1 MAITAQ
7 DVNKLRQ
14 ITGAGMMD
22 CKKALTEANG
32 DFEAAID
39 ILRKKGQK
47 ISANRADRETKE
59 GIVRI
64 ASFNNDSEAVMIA
77 LGCETDFVAK
87 NEDFLS
93 LADQV
98 LALAQANAP
107 ADVEKLN
114 SLPASDARPMSE
126 VITDYVGKIGEK
138 ISVVSSDYIKA
149 EKVITYIHANGK
161 IGVLV
166 GLDNVGGADF
176 MTVGKDV
183 CMQIAAMNPIGLDEN
198 SVDARTIEREMEIA
212 RERAVADGKPANLVE
227 NIAQGAVK
235 KFLKENTLLSMPFV
249 KDNKLTIAQYVSSV
263 KSDMKVTG
271 FKRVQLG

>member
-1 MAITAQ
+1 
-7 DVNKLRQ
+7 LRQ

-32 DFEAAID
+32 DFEGAID

-59 GIVRI
+59 GVVRV

-87 NEDFLS
+87 NEDFL
-93 LADQV
+93 
-98 LALAQANAP
+98 ALANLVLDLAKANAP
-107 ADVEKLN
+107 ADAEKLN
-114 SLPASDARPMSE
+114 SINTNDARPLSE

-138 ISVVSSDYIKA
+138 ISVVASDHIKA
-149 EKVITYIHANGK
+149 DKIVTYIHANGK
-161 IGVLV
+161 IGVIV
-166 GLDNVGGADF
+166 GLDNVGSADYVA
-176 MTVGKDV
+176 VGKDV
-183 CMQIAAMNPIGLDEN
+183 CMQIAAMNPLGLDES
-198 SVDARTIEREMEIA
+198 SVDARTIEREMDIA
-212 RERAVADGKPANLVE
+212 RERAIADGKPANLVD

-249 KDNKLTIAQYVSSV
+249 KDNKLNIQQYVSSV
-263 KSDMKVTG
+263 KSDMKVVA

>member
-22 CKKALTEANG
+22 CKKALTEADG
-32 DFEAAID
+32 DFEGAID

-59 GIVRI
+59 GVVRI
-64 ASFNNDSEAVMIA
+64 ATFNNDSEAVMIS

-87 NEDFLS
+87 NEDFVS
-93 LADQV
+93 LADTV
-98 LALAQANAP
+98 LALAKGNAP
-107 ADVEKLN
+107 ADIEKLN
-114 SLPASDARPMSE
+114 ALPTSDARPLSD

-138 ISVVSSDYIKA
+138 ISVVSSDYLKA
-149 EKVITYIHANGK
+149 EKIVTYIHANGK
-161 IGVLV
+161 IGVMVALE
-166 GLDNVGGADF
+166 NVGSADF
-176 MTVGKDV
+176 VTVGKDI
-183 CMQIAAMNPIGLDEN
+183 CMQIAAMNPLGLDEN
-198 SVDARTIEREMEIA
+198 SVDARTIERETEIA
-212 RERAVADGKPANLVE
+212 RERALAEGKPANLVE

-249 KDNKLTIAQYVSSV
+249 KDNKMTIAQYVASV
-263 KSDMKVTG
+263 KADMKVVG
-271 FKRVQLG
+271 FKRIQLG